1 MSHDLL
7 EALRGTC
14 AEEEKVGEVFV
25 RFGPRLRSAY
35 ASYCRNHDTASSLV
49 EKVC

>member
-35 ASYCRNHDTASSLV
+35 AAYCRNHDTASSLV